1 MISSFSRNFLV
12 DSCFWIALFDAR
24 DERHSL
30 AGELEDVVFSQR
42 VLVPFPC
49 LYEFLGT
56 RFSRRPLIIEEID
69 RTFIRSKV
77 QLIPDELYRNS
88 IIERYIA
95 SSRTGRTLSA
105 VDIIINAMLEDI
117 NLRVHGLITFN
128 VADFAP
134 MCRKRSIQLISGV

>member
-1 MISSFSRNFLV
+1 MISLFSRNFLV

-30 AGELEDVVFSQR
+30 AGEL
-42 VLVPFPC
+42 
-49 LYEFLGT
+49 
-56 RFSRRPLIIEEID
+56 EEID

-105 VDIIINAMLEDI
+105 VGLIINAMLEDI